1 MNPNPPSSA
10 PGDSMPDHDALEV
23 QVTAL
28 LLGELSAAEAAQV
41 RARIESDPAA
51 VLTLDLTEK
60 KLSIADTDFP
70 VTIADHAH
78 EALVSGKWDAI
89 ADLLEG
95 LDAVK
100 SRASALPYMA
110 A

>member
-1 MNPNPPSSA
+1 
-10 PGDSMPDHDALEV
+10 
-23 QVTAL
+23 
-28 LLGELSAAEAAQV
+28 
-41 RARIESDPAA
+41 
-51 VLTLDLTEK
+51 LTEK
-60 KLSIADTDFP
+60 KISIADTDFP
-70 VTIADHAH
+70 VTIAAHAH

-100 SRASALPYMA
+100 SRANALPYMA